1 MPRTCGLHAVLSG
14 LPLDHARGVPPAT
27 IASSSSP
34 WMCRYEAD
42 GMVHAA
48 ERLLEGMNGRPDHL
62 QPEVR
67 GGVGGLRG
75 VWCEARFFCSLCS
88 SYVASIKKDHGVV
101 YRMP

>member
-67 GGVGGLRG
+67 GGVGGCGECGARSDFSAAFAQAMLRQLRKIM
-75 VWCEARFFCSLCS
+75 V
-88 SYVASIKKDHGVV
+88 
-101 YRMP
+101 